1 MATSMSVQSIIILQ
15 LENSVKDDG
24 EHKQFLF
31 LEGITLTRSSNSSV
45 CKMCTNAIA
54 MLEIV
59 PTLHEN
65 SCARFKLV

>member
-15 LENSVKDDG
+15 LMNSEKDDG

-31 LEGITLTRSSNSSV
+31 LEGITLIRSSNSSV
-45 CKMCTNAIA
+45 CKMSTNVIT

-59 PTLHEN
+59 PTLLHEN
-65 SCARFKLV
+65 SCAR